1 MIINSI
7 ILYSYSQPPSADHL
21 SSLRSFGSIIF
32 PCSINCKAYSILSS
46 ILALPAG
53 IGKSR
58 IGFCLCFSNKCKS
71 MSNLI
76 FVLYV
81 EQNKQ
86 DRVGRPSNELSS
98 NGVTD
103 VTHLKDK
110 EGGLVLESG
119 VTVAKLL
126 DLLL

>member
-1 MIINSI
+1 
-7 ILYSYSQPPSADHL
+7 
-21 SSLRSFGSIIF
+21 
-32 PCSINCKAYSILSS
+32 
-46 ILALPAG
+46 
-53 IGKSR
+53 
-58 IGFCLCFSNKCKS
+58 

-76 FVLYV
+76 FVLYD

-86 DRVGRPSNELSS
+86 DRVGRPSNELSG

-119 VTVAKLL
+119 LTVAKLFRG
-126 DLLL
+126 DCWFEECPACH